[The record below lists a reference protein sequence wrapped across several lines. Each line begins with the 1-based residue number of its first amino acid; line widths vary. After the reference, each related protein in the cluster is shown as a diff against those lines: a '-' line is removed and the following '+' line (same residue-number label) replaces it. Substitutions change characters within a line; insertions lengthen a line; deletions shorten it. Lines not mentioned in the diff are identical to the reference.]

1 MAEKDMGMKMGSPSC
16 EWVRARLPLLVGD
29 GEDAPGEGGD
39 LSSQDRRRIERHMV
53 ECATCRQH
61 RTALQGVLTTLTAVA
76 ARPPIS
82 PAAPSLWPLLEHQI
96 KTHRSRSRSKWF
108 QVLHR
113 FCPPKARAAAERL
126 YRGCDQVWAE
136 LPLHLAWTRDSVR
149 ELLDARFRG
158 AISRPERGLDM
169 RLDNLL
175 PVLGLGLAAAVLM
188 VLLLL
193 PLLYHPHAQPG
204 ARIAAKTAPIGKPA
218 VATAESSNS
227 SDASLAG
234 LDAIPGPSPALAQTD
249 TIAAAET
256 PAPGSVATTKPSG
269 YATSST
275 PAPAIP
281 RYGFDLEHGIPM
293 PPDARGA
300 KPAY

>member
-1 MAEKDMGMKMGSPSC
+1 MAEKGMDIMKMGSPSC

-29 GEDAPGEGGD
+29 GEGAPGDGSD
-39 LSSQDRRRIERHMV
+39 LSNQDRRRIERHMV

-61 RTALQGVLTTLTAVA
+61 RTALQRVLTTLTVVA

-82 PAAPSLWPLLEHQI
+82 PATPSLWPLLERQI
-96 KTHRSRSRSKWF
+96 KNQKSRSRSKWF

-113 FCPPKARAAAERL
+113 FCPPQARAAAERL

-136 LPLHLAWTRDSVR
+136 LPLHFAWIHDSVR
-149 ELLDARFRG
+149 EFLDARLRSKT
-158 AISRPERGLDM
+158 SRPEGGIDI
-169 RLDNLL
+169 RLENLL
-175 PVLGLGLAAAVLM
+175 PALGLSLAAVWII
-188 VLLLL
+188 LLLL
-193 PLLYHPHAQPG
+193 PLLYRPHAQPE

-218 VATAESSNS
+218 LSTAESNDS
-227 SDASLAG
+227 SDASLAD
-234 LDAIPGPSPALAQTD
+234 LDAIPGPSLSLAQAE

-256 PAPGSVATTKPSG
+256 SAPGLVSTTQPSG
-269 YATSST
+269 YATNSIPT
-275 PAPAIP
+275 PAIP